1 MAEME
6 SKKFAGILMVLIP
19 IVFWL
24 TQYLRFECYPG
35 RCKIGME
42 WLILGF
48 AIIVFGLVLLLNAD
62 EKKEQIVTENASSKK
77 KM

>member
-1 MAEME
+1 ME
-6 SKKFAGILMVLIP
+6 NKKFAGVLMVLIP

-35 RCKIGME
+35 HCKIGME

-48 AIIVFGLVLLLNAD
+48 AVIIFGLVLLLNVGD
-62 EKKEQIVTENASSKK
+62 QKEEVTEDASSDK